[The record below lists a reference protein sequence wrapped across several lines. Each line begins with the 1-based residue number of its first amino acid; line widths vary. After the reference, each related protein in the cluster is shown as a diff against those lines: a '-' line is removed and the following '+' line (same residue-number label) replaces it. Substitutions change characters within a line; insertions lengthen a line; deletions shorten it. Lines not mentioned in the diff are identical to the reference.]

1 MRRFSLILFV
11 AGAVYGAF
19 RYAVVDPPW
28 RAFRAFARDW
38 AREDTPAAAA
48 WTSGEAAKKAV
59 EEKILR
65 GVVRAPMEAFRGS
78 REELE
83 SRETASD
90 GAVILTVRQS
100 VSYDPPG
107 VTSGVGGAGV
117 ATIRHVAR
125 MRKTPDGWR
134 IVEWTPEFL
143 EAKPRR

>member
-1 MRRFSLILFV
+1 MRRFLLVLLV
-11 AGAVYGAF
+11 AGAAYGVY
-19 RYAVVDPPW
+19 RYSVVEPPW
-28 RAFRAFARDW
+28 RAFHAFARDW

-83 SRETASD
+83 SRETAPD
-90 GAVILTVRQS
+90 GAVLLTVRQS
-100 VSYDPPG
+100 VFYDPPG

-117 ATIRHVAR
+117 AAIRHVAR
-125 MRKTPDGWR
+125 MKKTADGWR

-143 EAKPRR
+143 EAKARR